1 MRVAW
6 DKRKTFWLAAL
17 VAVFALGLF
26 WFGPVPAAWLGG
38 SSLQTETAAAS
49 VADLPGADVDLVSP
63 LTVYGTPSMLT
74 EPGWTVLGRTG
85 GAARAAAGLGTGEP
99 AVGTLGFRAVERPE
113 EPLRPGE
120 AAAGAVREG
129 WIRGG
134 RMVRAAQPGELG
146 DEAIRRTL
154 GRKRGAL
161 EACYWNARTQDP
173 TLVGD
178 ATFLVTVKPAGDVS
192 VQVDQASARLAQAGV
207 TSCIKER
214 LEALDF
220 SRTPPQG
227 GDVSL
232 RLPMSFLEP

>member
-1 MRVAW
+1 
-6 DKRKTFWLAAL
+6 
-17 VAVFALGLF
+17 
-26 WFGPVPAAWLGG
+26 
-38 SSLQTETAAAS
+38 
-49 VADLPGADVDLVSP
+49 
-63 LTVYGTPSMLT
+63 VYGTPSMLT